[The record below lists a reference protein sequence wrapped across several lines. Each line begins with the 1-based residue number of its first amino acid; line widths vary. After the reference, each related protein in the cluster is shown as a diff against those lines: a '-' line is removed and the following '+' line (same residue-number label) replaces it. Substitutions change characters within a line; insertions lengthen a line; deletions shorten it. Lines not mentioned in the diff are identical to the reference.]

1 MSLED
6 DSWNH
11 TRNIRQQNPKKAK
24 IDDEKKMGNLQTEP
38 KNDEKKERRMLRKIS
53 EQFVKTDGSKV
64 VKIESFAQKKRVVIK
79 KGSPPPLQVLLSHT
93 GFPPFSPFF

>member
-1 MSLED
+1 
-6 DSWNH
+6 
-11 TRNIRQQNPKKAK
+11 
-24 IDDEKKMGNLQTEP
+24 MGNLQTEP

-79 KGSPPPLQVLLSHT
+79 KGSPPPLQVLLSHILA
-93 GFPPFSPFF
+93 FLLFSLFLNLSFCLKVHSDDIPLQVR